1 MRSVYIIFGL
11 LILGAT
17 ANAQQSYDASL
28 IPKNLLPYASAVVR
42 NEDVSIEVKDLDNTT
57 YHIKEAITVLNQN
70 GDDMAQM
77 VVWHNRSN
85 IIKNIKGTVYN
96 ASGIPIGK
104 FSEKDFED
112 AYAGE
117 DFTLFEDSRVEHY
130 RPSITDYPY
139 TVEYEYEEKSK
150 QSLDFD
156 DWEPNPGLSTAVEK
170 SSFTFTCKPD
180 FNIKYK
186 EINMP
191 SGVTIGT
198 TKDGSKTYSWQVTD
212 LKAVKY
218 EPNSPN
224 PDKYLTRVK
233 ISPEK
238 FEYEGI
244 DGSYTDWNGLGK
256 WMYDKLLMYR
266 QQVSPETAQHILDMT
281 ANIPD
286 PKLKAKKIYE
296 YMQSKTRYV
305 AISIGIG
312 GFQPFTA
319 ADVDQQNYGD
329 CKALVNYTQALLK
342 IVGIDSYY
350 CVVMGNHNLKISL
363 LPDFA
368 SMNQA
373 NHIIL
378 CIPFKNDTTWCD
390 CTSETIPFGYIG
402 DFTDDRNVL
411 ACTPDG
417 GKLLHTPKYTAGINL
432 QQRSAAFIINNDG
445 ELSGDMTTNFKGV
458 DYEDRDEEITQSP
471 VERVKSIQNIYPINN
486 MTVEKLQFTQDKS
499 LQPVTT
505 ENISLKASEYAAVD
519 DGKISFMP
527 NAVNRYGEYQKQVI
541 NRVTDVYINE
551 GWTEEDEITYTL
563 PAGYHLDTEPLNKLM
578 EQPFGSF
585 KISMKMEGNKLIYKR
600 RLQVIDGTYPKD
612 TYSDF
617 VDFMRE
623 VYDKD
628 RYSLTLVKD

>member
-350 CVVMGNHNLKISL
+350 CVVMGNHNRKISL

-578 EQPFGSF
+578 EHPFGSF

>member
-1 MRSVYIIFGL
+1 
-11 LILGAT
+11 
-17 ANAQQSYDASL
+17 
-28 IPKNLLPYASAVVR
+28 
-42 NEDVSIEVKDLDNTT
+42 
-57 YHIKEAITVLNQN
+57 
-70 GDDMAQM
+70 
-77 VVWHNRSN
+77 
-85 IIKNIKGTVYN
+85 
-96 ASGIPIGK
+96 
-104 FSEKDFED
+104 
-112 AYAGE
+112 
-117 DFTLFEDSRVEHY
+117 
-130 RPSITDYPY
+130 
-139 TVEYEYEEKSK
+139 
-150 QSLDFD
+150 
-156 DWEPNPGLSTAVEK
+156 
-170 SSFTFTCKPD
+170 
-180 FNIKYK
+180 
-186 EINMP
+186 
-191 SGVTIGT
+191 
-198 TKDGSKTYSWQVTD
+198 
-212 LKAVKY
+212 
-218 EPNSPN
+218 
-224 PDKYLTRVK
+224 
-233 ISPEK
+233 
-238 FEYEGI
+238 
-244 DGSYTDWNGLGK
+244 
-256 WMYDKLLMYR
+256 
-266 QQVSPETAQHILDMT
+266 
-281 ANIPD
+281 
-286 PKLKAKKIYE
+286 
-296 YMQSKTRYV
+296 
-305 AISIGIG
+305 
-312 GFQPFTA
+312 
-319 ADVDQQNYGD
+319 
-329 CKALVNYTQALLK
+329 
-342 IVGIDSYY
+342 
-350 CVVMGNHNLKISL
+350 MGNHNRKISL

>member
-233 ISPEK
+233 ISPQK

-350 CVVMGNHNLKISL
+350 CVVMGNHNRKISL

>member
-350 CVVMGNHNLKISL
+350 CVVMGNHNRKISL

>member
-350 CVVMGNHNLKISL
+350 CVVMGNHNRKISL

-585 KISMKMEGNKLIYKR
+585 KISMKMEGNKLTYKR